1 MVLKPLPC
9 TAYFFFTPRVVSTC
23 DLENGQGDLQPI
35 HHLFGQQESPFEVTR
50 ITGSG
55 APPSPHSRG
64 DTRNAD
70 PAIFAG
76 RYERTLVV
84 MLLEVPLL

>member
-35 HHLFGQQESPFEVTR
+35 HHLLDNKEVLSKLHALLGLVHRPAPTAVGILEMPTRRSSPGATR
-50 ITGSG
+50 ELWS
-55 APPSPHSRG
+55 
-64 DTRNAD
+64 
-70 PAIFAG
+70 
-76 RYERTLVV
+76 
-84 MLLEVPLL
+84 